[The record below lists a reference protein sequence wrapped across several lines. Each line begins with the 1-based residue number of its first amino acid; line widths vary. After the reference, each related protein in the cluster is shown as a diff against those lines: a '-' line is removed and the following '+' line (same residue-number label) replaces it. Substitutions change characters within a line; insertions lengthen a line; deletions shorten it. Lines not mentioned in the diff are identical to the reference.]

1 MPKLLRAKVI
11 TVGDSCCGKSAITQV
26 FHSDGAHFPKSYSMT
41 VGVELCVKAVNIP
54 DTNDSVELYIY
65 DSAGKEV
72 YSDYV
77 QKFWE
82 HPSVVMVVF
91 DVTNETS
98 FKSCQKWL
106 ERVKTKTNQDLPG
119 VLVGNKTDL
128 GPRRVVSPAAARD
141 FAAQNGLQYFECSAK
156 DMENIEAPFY
166 FLANAFY
173 KMYEEK
179 VEVMKTLA

>member
-11 TVGDSCCGKSAITQV
+11 IVGESGVGKSAVTQV

-41 VGVELCVKAVNIP
+41 VGVELCVKSINIP
-54 DTNDSVELYIY
+54 ETNDSVELYLY
-65 DSAGKEV
+65 DSAGKEI

-106 ERVKTKTNQDLPG
+106 ERVKTKTNQELPG

-128 GPRRVVSPAAARD
+128 GARRAVDPGAARE
-141 FAAQNGLQYFECSAK
+141 FALQNNLEYFECSAR
-156 DMENIEAPFY
+156 DMGNYEAPFY

-173 KMYEEK
+173 KLYEAK
-179 VEVMKTLA
+179 VEVMDTLV